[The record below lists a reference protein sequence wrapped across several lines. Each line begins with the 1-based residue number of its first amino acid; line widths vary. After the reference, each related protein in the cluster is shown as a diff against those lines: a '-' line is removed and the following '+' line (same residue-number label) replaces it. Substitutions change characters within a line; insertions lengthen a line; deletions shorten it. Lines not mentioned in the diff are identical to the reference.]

1 MCSSSNLYLSLS
13 GQQQNIERPSC
24 AMKVMAGKGLGLNV
38 AHTLPPPK
46 HRGRQSV
53 LCGEIWPESITDF
66 LSWERKGQRR
76 DPGSVLMVGS
86 GDCWVLIRASA
97 DNILILIVMSAL
109 SFPHQHHLPHSLSS
123 VSWRRECLKVRSR

>member
-24 AMKVMAGKGLGLNV
+24 AMKVMAGKGLRLNV

-86 GDCWVLIRASA
+86 GDCWVLPELSVLEKGVLKGEVKVISRDTKKKKVRASWQPGKE
-97 DNILILIVMSAL
+97 NW
-109 SFPHQHHLPHSLSS
+109 PH
-123 VSWRRECLKVRSR
+123 C